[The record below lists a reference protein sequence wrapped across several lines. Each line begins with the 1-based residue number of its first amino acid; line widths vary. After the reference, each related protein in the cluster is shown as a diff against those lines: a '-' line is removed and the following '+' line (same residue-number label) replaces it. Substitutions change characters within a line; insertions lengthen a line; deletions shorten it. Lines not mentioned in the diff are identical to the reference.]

1 MSITRNIVR
10 FAVLVFVTSLLMSCG
25 ALQERSSLSL
35 NPAKLTDSAYVK
47 KVLYS
52 QFNDWQGVR
61 YRYGGL
67 SRSGI
72 DCSGFVYVT
81 FKTKLGLDLPRTTA
95 LQTRL
100 GKEVNKSEL
109 KAGDLVFFKTT
120 FQSGHVG
127 IFLENDRF
135 LHVSERKGVTI
146 SRLNDNYWKSNYWK
160 SVRI

>member
-1 MSITRNIVR
+1 MSIARNIVR
-10 FAVLVFVTSLLMSCG
+10 FAVLVSVTSLLMSCG

-35 NPAKLTDSAYVK
+35 NTAKLTDSAYVK

-100 GKEVNKSEL
+100 GKEINKSEL

>member
-1 MSITRNIVR
+1 M
-10 FAVLVFVTSLLMSCG
+10 
-25 ALQERSSLSL
+25 QERSSPSL
-35 NPAKLTDSAYVK
+35 NTAKLADSAYVK

-61 YRYGGL
+61 YQYGGL
-67 SRSGI
+67 SRAGI
-72 DCSGFVYVT
+72 DCSGFVYIT

-100 GKEVNKSEL
+100 GKVINKSEL

-127 IFLENDRF
+127 IFLESNRF
-135 LHVSERKGVTI
+135 LHVSEKKGVTI
-146 SRLNDNYWKSNYWK
+146 SRLDDNYWNSNYWK

>member
-10 FAVLVFVTSLLMSCG
+10 FVVLVSVTSLLMSCG
-25 ALQERSSLSL
+25 ALQERSSVSL
-35 NPAKLTDSAYVK
+35 NAAKLTDSAYVK

-81 FKTKLGLDLPRTTA
+81 FKTKLGLNLPRTTA

-146 SRLNDNYWKSNYWK
+146 SRLDDNYWKSNYWK

>member
-35 NPAKLTDSAYVK
+35 NTAKLTDSAYVK

-52 QFNDWQGVR
+52 QFNDW
-61 YRYGGL
+61 YGGL

>member
-10 FAVLVFVTSLLMSCG
+10 FAVLVSVTSLLMSCG
-25 ALQERSSLSL
+25 ALQERSSVSL
-35 NPAKLTDSAYVK
+35 NAAKLTDSAYVK

-146 SRLNDNYWKSNYWK
+146 SRLDDNYWKSNYWK

>member
-1 MSITRNIVR
+1 MLITQNIVR
-10 FAVLVFVTSLLMSCG
+10 FAVLISVVSLLISCG
-25 ALQERSSLSL
+25 ALRERSSLSL
-35 NPAKLTDSAYVK
+35 NTAKLTDSAYVK

-100 GKEVNKSEL
+100 GKEVSKSEL

-127 IFLENDRF
+127 IF
-135 LHVSERKGVTI
+135 
-146 SRLNDNYWKSNYWK
+146 
-160 SVRI
+160 

>member
-1 MSITRNIVR
+1 MLITQNIVR
-10 FAVLVFVTSLLMSCG
+10 FAVLISVVSLLISCG
-25 ALQERSSLSL
+25 ALRERSSLSL
-35 NPAKLTDSAYVK
+35 NTAKLTDSAYVK

-100 GKEVNKSEL
+100 GKEVSKSEL

-127 IFLENDRF
+127 IFLENNRF

-146 SRLNDNYWKSNYWK
+146 SRLDDNYWKSNYWK